1 MSKKAICINFF
12 GNTPCVISE
21 GKEGF
26 ELIFTS
32 TDLDNFDGNIELF
45 F

>member
-1 MSKKAICINFF
+1 MCYKR
-12 GNTPCVISE
+12 

-26 ELIFTS
+26 ELIFSS

-45 F
+45 FKSLQVKLKKIL